1 MLAESSPDEP
11 GSFRLWSKCFRLR
24 GNKQSFLLTT
34 ERPMSFQ
41 GKSSV
46 LLASVPALL
55 LCLLTAAGCSAAPAP
70 VTAPAGRS
78 ACSQTRSID
87 EAFQCARQD
96 PNALRAL
103 LLAMPKGGDLHHH
116 LTGAIYPEVLLQL
129 ASYQGLSVD
138 VSPDA
143 SGSPKFAFKAGSSTP
158 GSGTPDMAAVTA
170 DCLACPASQ
179 SPETCTGNGLIPAC
193 CLCSSTALYDGAVNA
208 LSMRGVPWGTL
219 QAHDHFFAIFGKLGP
234 ATGNKAALLAQLRQ
248 QASRENV
255 LYLETMSSAPLPPAN
270 DPALQ
275 AFQSLFAAGS
285 SSAGAAFCNQL
296 MAEGFGTPDGFS
308 SDTNGTKVIAAA
320 RALAAPVAKAMA
332 QAIVDS
338 SQLLGCGASDG
349 ASAPPGCEVTVRHQ
363 IEMHRTAPPLV
374 VCQEALLGFAASET
388 DRRHIVGINI
398 VAAEDA
404 YVARI
409 DYSKHMNLIGNL
421 GKIFSPAGRA
431 LHAGE
436 LIEGLVPPDD
446 LRFHIRDAV
455 RVARA
460 QRIGHGVAITYETG
474 SGETLEKMAE
484 EPVAVEINLVSNAQL
499 LGIQG
504 KEHPL
509 PLYVARRVPVVLSTD
524 DPGIMRTTLTEQFR
538 RAALDYSHFRYADLR
553 TFNRN
558 SVEYG
563 FLTGASIWEDP
574 GTYSRPVPGCRASGG
589 GLDLDRCTAWARDQ
603 GDKAQVQARF
613 EQRLREFEERHAR
626 N

>member
-1 MLAESSPDEP
+1 
-11 GSFRLWSKCFRLR
+11 
-24 GNKQSFLLTT
+24 
-34 ERPMSFQ
+34 MSFQ
-41 GKSSV
+41 GK
-46 LLASVPALL
+46 PALL
-55 LCLLTAAGCSAAPAP
+55 LMCLLTAAGCSAAPAP
-70 VTAPAGRS
+70 VTAPAGRP
-78 ACSQTRSID
+78 ACSQTSSID

-143 SGSPKFAFKAGSSTP
+143 SGSPKFAFKSGGATP
-158 GSGTPDMAAVTA
+158 GSGKPDMAAVTA

-179 SPETCTGNGLIPAC
+179 SPETCTGNALIPAC
-193 CLCSSTALYDGAVNA
+193 CLCSSGTLYDGAVNA

-234 ATGNKAALLAQLRQ
+234 ATNNRAALLAQLRQ

-255 LYLETMSSAPLPPAN
+255 LYLETMSSAPLPPAD
-270 DPALQ
+270 DPDLK
-275 AFQSLFAAGS
+275 AFKDLFAAGS
-285 SSAGAAFCNQL
+285 SSAGATFCAQL
-296 MAEGFGTPDGFS
+296 MAEDFGTPDE
-308 SDTNGTKVIAAA
+308 NGTKVIAAI
-320 RALAAPVAKAMA
+320 RAVAAQVAKAMA
-332 QAIVDS
+332 QQIVDS
-338 SQLLGCGASDG
+338 SQLLGCSSSDD

-363 IEMHRTAPPLV
+363 IEMHRTAPPVV
-374 VCQEALLGFAASET
+374 VCQEALLGFATSEA
-388 DRRHIVGINI
+388 DRQHIVGINI

-409 DYSKHMNLIGNL
+409 NYSKHMNLIGNL

-436 LIEGLVPPDD
+436 LIEGLVPPND
-446 LRFHIRDAV
+446 LRFHIHDAV
-455 RVARA
+455 WVARA
-460 QRIGHGVAITYETG
+460 QRIGHGVAVTYETG
-474 SGETLEKMAE
+474 SGEILDTMAK

-509 PLYVARRVPVVLSTD
+509 PLYVERHVPVVLSTD
-524 DPGIMRTTLTEQFR
+524 DPGIMRTSLTEQYR
-538 RAALDYSHFRYADLR
+538 LAALDYPHFRYADLR

-558 SVEYG
+558 SLEYS

-574 GTYSRPVPGCRASGG
+574 GTYARPVADCRASGG
-589 GLDLDRCTAWARDQ
+589 GLDVNRCTAWAKGQ

-613 EQRLREFEERHAR
+613 EQRLRGFEERHAR

>member
-1 MLAESSPDEP
+1 
-11 GSFRLWSKCFRLR
+11 
-24 GNKQSFLLTT
+24 
-34 ERPMSFQ
+34 MSFQ
-41 GKSSV
+41 GK
-46 LLASVPALL
+46 PALL
-55 LCLLTAAGCSAAPAP
+55 LMCLLTAAGCSAAPAP
-70 VTAPAGRS
+70 VTAPAGRP
-78 ACSQTRSID
+78 ACSQARSID

-143 SGSPKFAFKAGSSTP
+143 SGNPKFAFKSGGATP
-158 GSGTPDMAAVTA
+158 GSGTPDMTALTA

-179 SPETCTGNGLIPAC
+179 SPEICTGNGLIPAC
-193 CLCSSTALYDGAVNA
+193 CLCSSGTLYDGAVNA

-234 ATGNKAALLAQLRQ
+234 ATGNRAALLAQLRQ

-255 LYLETMSSAPLPPAN
+255 LYIETMSSAPLPPAD
-270 DPALQ
+270 DPALK
-275 AFQSLFAAGS
+275 AFQGLFAAGS
-285 SSAGAAFCNQL
+285 SSAGAAFCAQL
-296 MAEGFGTPDGFS
+296 MAEGFETPDG
-308 SDTNGTKVIAAA
+308 NGTTVVAAV
-320 RALAAPVAKAMA
+320 RALAQQVAKEMA
-332 QAIVDS
+332 QEIVDS
-338 SQLLGCGASDG
+338 SQLLGCSSSDG
-349 ASAPPGCEVTVRHQ
+349 ASSPPGCEVTVRHQ
-363 IEMHRTAPPLV
+363 IEMHRTAPPVV
-374 VCQEALLGFAASET
+374 VCQEALLGFAASEA
-388 DRRHIVGINI
+388 DRQHIVGINI

-404 YVARI
+404 YAARI
-409 DYSKHMNLIGNL
+409 NYSKHMNLIGNL

-446 LRFHIRDAV
+446 LRFHIHDAV
-455 RVARA
+455 RVAHA
-460 QRIGHGVAITYETG
+460 QRIGHGVAVTYETG
-474 SGETLEKMAE
+474 SGETLDKMAKG
-484 EPVAVEINLVSNAQL
+484 PVAVEINLVSNAQL

-504 KEHPL
+504 AAHPL
-509 PLYVARRVPVVLSTD
+509 PLYVERHVPVVLSTD
-524 DPGIMRTTLTEQFR
+524 DPGIMRTSLTEQFR
-538 RAALDYSHFRYADLR
+538 LAALGYPHFRYADLR

-558 SVEYG
+558 SLEYS

-574 GTYSRPVPGCRASGG
+574 GTYARPVADCRASGG
-589 GLDLDRCTAWARDQ
+589 GLDLNRCTAWAKDH